1 MEALGRGSNEFLSRL
16 SRRTS
21 GGRWIPEIDGLRFLA
36 IALVLLDH
44 AAVALRVGTG
54 RSISEAPFGSLTES
68 TRPDR
73 FFTVFEHGAVGVLVF
88 FMVSGFVL
96 ALPFIRNQRAGGAPL
111 PLWPY
116 LRRRITRIEPPYL
129 IVMTALFAVSSLA
142 GTRVGLGHLFA
153 SLAYMHGTYYGTH
166 SPLNSVAWTLE
177 IEVQFYVLVPAL
189 ALLFCAGRTTIR
201 RTRIVVF
208 AGLAT
213 ACHVLGLV
221 TAYTFLGSSIQYFL
235 LGWLLA
241 DIYVADWAEE
251 PRPGR
256 PGDVIGLL
264 ALAALVVGLAF
275 APTPVEGALAPW
287 LVFATGYAAFRG
299 IALRRMLSNRWIAT
313 IGGMC
318 YSIYLIHYAL
328 FIFVSRFLRPLDAI
342 PTPVALVA
350 ACVVLTPLALAVSAL
365 FFVLVERPCMDPAW
379 PERVRARF
387 VRMSRTSQPDQ
398 VIVIPEAV
406 DELSEVATP

>member
-1 MEALGRGSNEFLSRL
+1 MSS
-16 SRRTS
+16 
-21 GGRWIPEIDGLRFLA
+21 
-36 IALVLLDH
+36 
-44 AAVALRVGTG
+44 
-54 RSISEAPFGSLTES
+54 S

-96 ALPFIRNQRAGGAPL
+96 ALPFIRNQRAGGAPMAL
-111 PLWPY
+111 GPY
-116 LRRRITRIEPPYL
+116 FRRRITRIEPPYL
-129 IVMTALFAVSSLA
+129 IVMTLLFAIAALTGA
-142 GTRVGLGHLFA
+142 RVGLGHLAA

-166 SPLNSVAWTLE
+166 SPLNSVAWSLE

-189 ALLFCAGRTTIR
+189 ALLLCAGRTAIR
-201 RTRIVVF
+201 RSRIVLI

-213 ACHVLGLV
+213 ACHALGLV
-221 TAYTFLGSSIQYFL
+221 TAFAFLGSSIQFFL

-241 DIYVADWAEE
+241 DIYVTDWAEE
-251 PRPGR
+251 PRSDR
-256 PGDVIGLL
+256 RGDVIGFV

-287 LVFATGYAAFRG
+287 LVFATGYAAFRS
-299 IALRRMLSNRWIAT
+299 ITLRQMLSNRWIAT

-318 YSIYLIHYAL
+318 YSIYLVHYAL
-328 FIFVSRFLRPLDAI
+328 FVAVSRLLRPLDAI
-342 PTPVALVA
+342 PTPVALVV
-350 ACVVLTPLALAVSAL
+350 ACVVLIPLALAVSAV

-387 VRMSRTSQPDQ
+387 ARMSPTSQPDQ

-406 DELSEVATP
+406 DELSEVATQ